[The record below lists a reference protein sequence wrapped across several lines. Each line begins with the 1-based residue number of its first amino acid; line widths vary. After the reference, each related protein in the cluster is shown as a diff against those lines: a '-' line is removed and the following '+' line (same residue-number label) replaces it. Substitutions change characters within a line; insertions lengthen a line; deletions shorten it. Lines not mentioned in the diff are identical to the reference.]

1 MEDTELEED
10 VKLAISYSL
19 QEAVSP
25 TVLAHESTSSL
36 AYFFKKCE
44 KHHRKTSKNVK
55 NSIKKKP
62 KNVKIIDKPLKIHKL
77 T

>member
-44 KHHRKTSKNVK
+44 KHPRKNIEKCEK
-55 NSIKKKP
+55 
-62 KNVKIIDKPLKIHKL
+62 
-77 T
+77 